1 MARKKSKLNSE
12 ECRQSVIN
20 FFQKQKR
27 FKQIQARF
35 SEIKADFYNDMENY
49 FDNNNIDGK
58 LTIDCSEFADELVDV
73 GNFVVTRVQSSRIEF
88 NADKLEK
95 ALGKELSRDVIQ
107 KHYEIV
113 DMNGLITY
121 LQGYGVSPKVFK
133 SFISVHKTVNT
144 KELDRL
150 EELGKITAEQ
160 IKGCYTVKSQ
170 NPYFTVSAGKGQDN
184 D

>member
-1 MARKKSKLNSE
+1 MLMARRKSKLNSD
-12 ECRQSVIN
+12 ECKQSIMS

-27 FKQIQARF
+27 FKQIQTQF
-35 SEIKADFYNDMENY
+35 CEIKADFYNDMEDY
-49 FDNNNIDGK
+49 FKYNNIDGK
-58 LTIDCSEFADELVDV
+58 LTIECNELADVQS
-73 GNFVVTRVQSSRIEF
+73 FVVTRIQSSRVEF
-88 NADKLEK
+88 NPDKLEK

-113 DMNGLITY
+113 DMNGLVTY
-121 LQGYGVSPKVFK
+121 LKECGINPKVFK
-133 SFISVHKTVNT
+133 SFVSVRKTVNT
-144 KELDRL
+144 KELDKL

-170 NPYFTVSAGKGQDN
+170 SPYFTVNIGKGQNN

>member
-1 MARKKSKLNSE
+1 MARRQSKLNSE
-12 ECRQSVIN
+12 ECKQSILN
-20 FFQKQKR
+20 FFQKQKK
-27 FKQIQARF
+27 FKQIQNRF
-35 SEIKADFYNDMENY
+35 GEIKADFYNDMEDY
-49 FDNNNIDGK
+49 FKCNGVDGK
-58 LTIDCSEFADELVDV
+58 LTIECDELVDAKS
-73 GNFVVTRVQSSRIEF
+73 FVVTRIQSSRVEF
-88 NADKLEK
+88 NPDKLEK
-95 ALGKELSRDVIQ
+95 VLGKELSRDVIQ

-121 LQGYGVSPKVFK
+121 LKDCGIDPKVFK
-133 SFISVHKTVNT
+133 SFISVRKTVDT

-170 NPYFTVSAGKGQDN
+170 SPYFTVNVGKGQDN

>member
-1 MARKKSKLNSE
+1 MARRKSKLSSD
-12 ECRQSVIN
+12 ECKQSIEN

-27 FKQIQARF
+27 FKQIQNRF
-35 SEIKADFYNDMENY
+35 CEIKADFYNDMEDY
-49 FDNNNIDGK
+49 FKCNNVDGK
-58 LTIDCSEFADELVDV
+58 LTIQCDSLDGVE
-73 GNFVVTRVQSSRIEF
+73 NFVVTRIQSSRVEF
-88 NADKLEK
+88 NPDKLEK
-95 ALGKELSRDVIQ
+95 VLGKELSHDVIQ

-113 DMNGLITY
+113 DMNGLVTY
-121 LQGYGVSPKVFK
+121 LKECGISPKVFK
-133 SFISVHKTVNT
+133 SFISVRKTVNT

-170 NPYFTVSAGKGQDN
+170 SPYFTVNVGKGQGN

>member
-1 MARKKSKLNSE
+1 MARRESKLSSD
-12 ECRQSVIN
+12 ECKKSVIN
-20 FFQKQKR
+20 FFQKQKK
-27 FKQIQARF
+27 FKQIQNQF
-35 SEIKADFYNDMENY
+35 CEIKADFYNDMEDY
-49 FDNNNIDGK
+49 FKCNSIDGK
-58 LTIDCSEFADELVDV
+58 LTIECDTLDGAE
-73 GNFVVTRVQSSRIEF
+73 NFVVKRIQSSRIEF
-88 NADKLEK
+88 NPDKLEK
-95 ALGKELSRDVIQ
+95 ALGKELSSDVIQ

-121 LQGYGVSPKVFK
+121 LKKCGISPKVFK
-133 SFISVHKTVNT
+133 SFISVQKTVDM

-170 NPYFTVSAGKGQDN
+170 SPYFTVNAGKGQNN

>member
-1 MARKKSKLNSE
+1 MARRKSKLNSD
-12 ECRQSVIN
+12 ECKQSIVN

-27 FKQIQARF
+27 FKQIQTRF
-35 SEIKADFYNDMENY
+35 CEIKADFYNDMEDY
-49 FDNNNIDGK
+49 FKHNSVDGK
-58 LTIDCSEFADELVDV
+58 LTIECDEFDDTKS
-73 GNFVVTRVQSSRIEF
+73 FVVTRIQSSRVEF
-88 NADKLEK
+88 NPDKLEK
-95 ALGKELSRDVIQ
+95 VLGKELSRDVIQ

-113 DMNGLITY
+113 DMNGLVTY
-121 LQGYGVSPKVFK
+121 LKECGIDPKVFK
-133 SFISVHKTVNT
+133 SFISVRKTVNT

-170 NPYFTVSAGKGQDN
+170 SPYFTVNVGKGQDN